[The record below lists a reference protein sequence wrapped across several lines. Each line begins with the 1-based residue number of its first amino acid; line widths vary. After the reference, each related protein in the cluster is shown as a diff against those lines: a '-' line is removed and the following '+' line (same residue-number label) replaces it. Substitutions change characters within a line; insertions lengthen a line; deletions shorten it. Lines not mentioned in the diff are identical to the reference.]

1 MMNVFYFE
9 DLEQKCEW
17 IAVDVLKMRASLDSQ
32 FVFLTFV
39 RNRLKIFE
47 H

>member
-1 MMNVFYFE
+1 MMNVFYFQ
-9 DLEQKCEW
+9 DLKLKCEW
-17 IAVDVLKMRASLDSQ
+17 IAVDVLEMRASLGSQ
-32 FVFLTFV
+32 FVCLTFV